1 VDLAFEVTP
10 DLAIAFVTLFVLEI
24 VLGVDNVIFIS
35 ILASKLPV
43 EQQAKARN
51 LGLSLG
57 MLMRIVLLFAASW
70 IITLTSD
77 LFELFGK
84 GFSGRDLI
92 LIFGGLF
99 LVYKAVTE
107 IHEKLEGR
115 ESHGPGRVASVT
127 FSAVLT
133 QIILLDMVFSFDSV
147 ITAVGMVDNLLVIV
161 TAVLLS
167 FSVMLFSAKFIFA
180 FVNRHPTVKML
191 ALAFLVLIGTF
202 LIADGFEVKIDKALI
217 YGPMAFAIIVEA
229 LNLTYKRRQE
239 KLAGETIEPV
249 HLRHA
254 YSKADDRAAIAA
266 ATSTGPD
273 AGAVS
278 LSRKPVTGHTT
289 DSDGH
294 QEPAGLG

>member
-1 VDLAFEVTP
+1 MDLAFELTP
-10 DLAIAFVTLFVLEI
+10 DLAVAFVTLFVLEI

-51 LGLSLG
+51 LGLTLG

-70 IITLTSD
+70 IISLTND

-115 ESHGPGRVASVT
+115 ESHGPGRVTSVT
-127 FSAVLT
+127 FGAVLT

-167 FSVMLFSAKFIFA
+167 FTIMLFSSKFIFS

-254 YSKADDRAAIAA
+254 YSKADDRDAVAA
-266 ATSTGPD
+266 ATSTGPE
-273 AGAVS
+273 AGEVG
-278 LSRKPVTGHTT
+278 LSRKPVSGRIA
-289 DSDGH
+289 DGEGH
-294 QEPAGLG
+294 QEPVGLG